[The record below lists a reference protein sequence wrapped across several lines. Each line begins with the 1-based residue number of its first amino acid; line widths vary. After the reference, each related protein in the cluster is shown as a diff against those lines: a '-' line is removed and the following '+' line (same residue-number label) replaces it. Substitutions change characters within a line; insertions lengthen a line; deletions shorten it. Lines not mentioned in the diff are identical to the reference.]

1 MTAFN
6 ILLDRTTTGFG
17 TPVATSTD
25 QTRFDNLRSFQASV
39 EGPAPV
45 AATVKVY
52 GCNDAAA
59 PVLVATVTL
68 SATGTVASEVFAD
81 DYPYDFY
88 SAEVVSR
95 STGSKVSV
103 VGSI

>member
-6 ILLDRTTTGFG
+6 ILFDRTTTGFG
-17 TPVATSTD
+17 SPVSTPTD
-25 QTRFDNLRSFQASV
+25 QTRFDNLRSFQSAV

-52 GCNDAAA
+52 GCNEASA

-68 SATGTVASEVFAD
+68 SGTGTIASEVFAD

-88 SAEVVSR
+88 TGEIVSR
-95 STGSKVSV
+95 STGAKVSV